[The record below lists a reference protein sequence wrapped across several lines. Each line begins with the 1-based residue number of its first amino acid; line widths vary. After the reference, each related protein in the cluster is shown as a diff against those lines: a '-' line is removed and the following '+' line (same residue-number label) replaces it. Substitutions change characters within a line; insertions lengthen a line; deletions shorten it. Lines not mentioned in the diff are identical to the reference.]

1 MIISQNGN
9 GKIHEVSIV
18 QEAFLSK
25 LTDKRVIIPA
35 AGLGTRMGSPAA
47 KELLPHP
54 YYPMSFM
61 EKALERVEKAGA
73 TPLVIS
79 RSDKGVLNSWLEERE
94 VPHIQ
99 IEKTPEWVQSVWA
112 SRHYWGKKNLL
123 LLPDTEFSPEKV
135 IEDIFSDL
143 ETTELSLGVFSVENL
158 SLWGGIK
165 QEGERFFIAE
175 KLSRSQAGLAWGL
188 IGFQGHSGESFWQNY
203 LAAQK
208 THEWTQVSQS
218 VCLHQLEKFEDL
230 TRG

>member
-1 MIISQNGN
+1 M
-9 GKIHEVSIV
+9 SIV

-79 RSDKGVLNSWLEERE
+79 RIDKSVLNSWLEERE

-123 LLPDTEFSPEKV
+123 LLPDTEFSPEK
-135 IEDIFSDL
+135 IMQDIFSDL

-165 QEGERFFIAE
+165 QEGERVFIAE
-175 KLSRSQAGLAWGL
+175 KLSKIQAGLAWGL
-188 IGFQGHSGESFWQNY
+188 IGFQGDSGERFWQSY
-203 LAAQK
+203 LSAQK
-208 THEWTQVSQS
+208 THEWTEVSLS
-218 VCLHQLEKFEDL
+218 LSLHHLEKFEDL